1 MSTPLHILIV
11 EDSEDDA
18 LLLMRALRQGGYDL
32 TFERVDTAAAMKAA
46 LAQQTWDIIIS
57 DYNMP
62 NFDGLTALALMKE
75 SALDLP
81 FIILSGAIGEEVAV
95 EAMKAGAHDYIMK
108 GNLVRLIPA
117 IEREL
122 READIR
128 RQRRLAED
136 RIHQTNTELKEAIEK
151 LRTSQAQLLQSEK
164 LAAIG
169 ELVSGVAHE
178 IRNPLTTISMY
189 SEMLLKE
196 VENEKAKKHVQILNE
211 QTERVIAVVNNLLS
225 FARKYEAKKSY
236 VSMNEGVVSTVEL
249 LTYEL
254 RVKNIKTTFELDP
267 DLAKTMADYNQLQQV
282 FLNIITNAEQAM
294 TAANGKGTLTI
305 ATKTVGEMI
314 RITFADD
321 GPGIPASKLD
331 RIFEPFFTTKEV
343 GKGTG
348 LGLSI
353 CYGIIKDHD
362 GQIYVDSATGGGT
375 TFIID
380 IPIVSEAVGC
390 LS

>member
-211 QTERVIAVVNNLLS
+211 QTERVIAIVNNLLS

-254 RVKNIKTTFELDP
+254 RVKNIKTTLELDP